1 MSGFNSIQLA
11 TAIRTGKRPED
22 VNSTEMK
29 QTMAD
34 LGFTEQVDATTK
46 LAKEIRL
53 VEKEIYNRK
62 KEYLDD
68 ALAYQK
74 TQSDLVIKLS
84 GQVQS
89 NVRSNQKSLAADA
102 RKASRD
108 FDRLLAKMSV
118 PDPTPKSAY
127 EEAIRKDSPTVGKA
141 QAAVNLLT
149 KPNPFDSG
157 MRFVDQTQPDAN
169 AGVYDMLVKFNKDFG
184 SELIEFDDNKNIT
197 NLDELFD
204 YRNSPFIRTKALTS
218 AQVRQLADTETNV
231 ILEYQR
237 NKDRIDATYNKL
249 KTTNDEIKLAADKLE
264 SPDLTAAEVMNT
276 ANGIADR
283 LGAMQKIAIEGG
295 GFDALDADQ
304 LRDDVQQT
312 KYLEKSRDRLYALMD
327 AEEGEG
333 PVQSRYQKTLAKII
347 GSDAYQAWAA
357 DHGFDELGRVDR
369 DADGNIDPSTYVQ
382 GRDDLSSVRAF
393 NREQKRGAGRY
404 GFRSIGTGEI
414 VRFELGGQQYIGER
428 LKYHASDP
436 PGAVRVMVGE
446 GEPMLVMPG
455 DVSHIDVIERRPD
468 RVSPLARKA
477 TRRFQRMKGKI
488 DAARRRVSG
497 DDPGYTGDAA
507 MTDDGSLITDAEGR
521 YISAEEYDTMREE
534 ALAKGQVSGQIVDG
548 VPYLTTGDERVFRL
562 EPDAETGALNLV
574 EVMQDGAEDG
584 GQEYAKVFG
593 IADKRRA
600 GIPVY
605 DKDGNLVEIK
615 PVTAEDIASGRIDN
629 FGLEMK
635 EGEEGYDPEDQA
647 RFDAAAEQQKLS
659 VTPES
664 LNLKVTT
671 DEFDPMAGAP
681 VDRETTIN
689 GMTMRYIGDQPKS
702 PARKAKEAEPPPRD
716 TPDADP
722 PIGTD
727 EEDIKE
733 TVVAEAQAKTDA
745 AAAEAAKKAATAAA
759 EDAPPTPAE
768 GQPGEAV
775 IPTAVAD
782 APAGTTSLEASIAFR
797 DQGPAALE
805 AARAAATL
813 GQPDAKEKAQKYIDM
828 AKAAGS
834 EPEPITMFTDK
845 EREAYKLKLAGRR
858 TQSPD
863 PSKRQKLVE
872 AFGATGLDDPKPQPQ
887 ASAATTTPAPA
898 VAPVTKS
905 TDDPSSDAQ
914 KTTPPIAPGQGGPP
928 TGNPVDMGGSPDEL
942 KKRLEQNREIRAAAN
957 RRAAEQAAREAAAEK
972 ERLAAGGTP

>member
-22 VNSTEMK
+22 VNSTEVK
-29 QTMAD
+29 QTIAD
-34 LGFTEQVDATTK
+34 LGFTEQVDVTTK
-46 LAKEIRL
+46 LSKEIRL
-53 VEKEIYNRK
+53 VEKEIYLRK
-62 KEYLDD
+62 KDYLND

-74 TQSDLVIKLS
+74 TQSDLVKKFSDPLHANLRAS
-84 GQVQS
+84 
-89 NVRSNQKSLAADA
+89 QKDFAASA
-102 RKASRD
+102 RKTAQA
-108 FDRLLAKMSV
+108 FDSLLEKMKV
-118 PDPTPKSAY
+118 PDRRPLSKY
-127 EEAIRKDSPTVGKA
+127 EDAIIKDTPTVGSKA
-141 QAAVNLLT
+141 QAAVNFLT
-149 KPNPFDSG
+149 RPNPFDSG
-157 MRFVDQTQPDAN
+157 MSFVDQTQPDAN
-169 AGVYDMLVKFNKDFG
+169 AGVFQLLEKFNDDFG
-184 SELIEFDDNKNIT
+184 AELIQFDKNNNIT

-204 YRNSPFIRTKALTS
+204 YRNSPLIRTGALTP
-218 AQVRQLADTETNV
+218 AQVKRLADTETNV
-231 ILEYQR
+231 IREYQR
-237 NKDRIDATYNKL
+237 NKDRIDATYTKL
-249 KTTNDEIKLAADKLE
+249 RDANDKIKFAATQLE
-264 SPDLTAAEVMNT
+264 APAMTADQIMDIND
-276 ANGIADR
+276 GIADR
-283 LGAMQKIAIEGG
+283 LTSMQEIAMEGG
-295 GFDALDADQ
+295 GFDALDSDQ

-455 DVSHIDVIERRPD
+455 DVPHIDVIERRPD

-488 DAARRRVSG
+488 DAARRRASG

-507 MTDDGSLITDAEGR
+507 ITDDGSLITDAEGR

-534 ALAKGQVSGQIVDG
+534 ALAKGQVSGQLVDG

-562 EPDAETGALNLV
+562 EPDAKAGGLNLV

-629 FGLEMK
+629 FGLEMR

-647 RFDAAAEQQKLS
+647 RFDAVTEQQKLS

-671 DEFDPMAGAP
+671 GEFDPMAGAP

-689 GMTMRYIGDQPKS
+689 GMTMRYISDQPKS
-702 PARKAKEAEPPPRD
+702 PARKAEEAKPPPRE
-716 TPDADP
+716 TPETDP

-733 TVVAEAQAKTDA
+733 TVEAEAQAKVDATATD
-745 AAAEAAKKAATAAA
+745 AAKKAATAAA
-759 EDAPPTPAE
+759 EDTPPTPAE
-768 GQPGEAV
+768 EKPGEAV

-813 GQPDAKEKAQKYIDM
+813 GQPNAKELAQKYMNM

-834 EPEPITMFTDK
+834 EPEPITMFDDK
-845 EREAYKLKLAGRR
+845 EREAYKLKLAGQR
-858 TQSPD
+858 TQSSD
-863 PSKRQKLVE
+863 QSKRQELVK
-872 AFGATGLDDPKPQPQ
+872 AFKETGLDDSKPPPP
-887 ASAATTTPAPA
+887 APPATTTPPV
-898 VAPVTKS
+898 VAPKS

-914 KTTPPIAPGQGGPP
+914 KPVTATAPGQGGPP
-928 TGNPVDMGGSPDEL
+928 RGNPVDMGGSPDEL
-942 KKRLEQNREIRAAAN
+942 KKRLEENRRIREAAKQRAAAQ
-957 RRAAEQAAREAAAEK
+957 EGSS
-972 ERLAAGGTP
+972 AGGTP